1 MYLKRIQNIIFLLT
15 LVFIIAGLQAI
26 NVFAVEEKVVEEKVV
41 EEKTAAEKA
50 APEEELKFTEKMAA
64 ILFQEADEP
73 FVYKREGRTDPFEK
87 FIQERVTVSKEP
99 VEELT
104 GMRKF
109 EPGQLK
115 VVAIVMGATD
125 KFAMMQD
132 SNNQGYIIR
141 EGILLGRT
149 GVVEAIV
156 PNKVI
161 VKNYTYNLA
170 GDKIYKTVEMVLNRE
185 GEK

>member
-1 MYLKRIQNIIFLLT
+1 VLL
-15 LVFIIAGLQAI
+15 GLTAAVCTIELI
-26 NVFAVEEKVVEEKVV
+26 NV
-41 EEKTAAEKA
+41 TIAADEKA
-50 APEEELKFTEKMAA
+50 AEGQKEPNFTEKMSD
-64 ILFQEADEP
+64 ILFQEEEDA
-73 FVYKREGRTDPFEK
+73 FIYKREGRNDPFVP
-87 FIQERVTVSKEP
+87 FVQERVVSTEVP

-109 EPGQLK
+109 EPGQLS
-115 VVAIVMGATD
+115 VVAIVMSPMD
-125 KFAMMQD
+125 KFAMVQD

-149 GVVEAIV
+149 GVIEAIV

-170 GDKIYKTVEMVLNRE
+170 GDKIYKTVEMVLKQE